1 MNDILEKIQ
10 ALVASDDVR
19 ISEHSYDSML
29 DDGLYAREI
38 VAGISA
44 AILVEAY
51 PDFGKGPAVLVMQ
64 HDNAGE
70 PIHVVWGIPKGYDR
84 PAVLVTVYHP
94 DPGRWDES
102 LTRRLPR

>member
-1 MNDILEKIQ
+1 VNDILERIQ
-10 ALVASDDVR
+10 ALVISGDVR

-38 VAGISA
+38 VAGISK

-84 PAVLVTVYHP
+84 PAVLVTVYRP

-102 LTRRLPR
+102 LTRRLMR

>member
-10 ALVASDDVR
+10 ALVTSGDVR

-38 VAGISA
+38 VVGISA

-84 PAVLVTVYHP
+84 PAVLITVYRP

-102 LTRRLPR
+102 LTRRLTR